1 MAKKIT
7 VIEPFRNDIRVL
19 RKKKLRVCAYV
30 RVSTGSDAQAKSF
43 ITMMTYYTEL
53 IENNPE
59 WEFVGI
65 YADEAITGTRV
76 DKRDEFQTMIQE
88 CEKGNIDL
96 ILTKTVTRFG
106 RNTLETLQAIRR
118 LKALDIG
125 VYFESQKINTLTEKS
140 EVLITLLASIAQ
152 GESEDFSGNNKWAVK
167 KRFADGTFILSV
179 PAYGYTKDE
188 NGEPIIKPDEAE
200 VVRKIY
206 TLYLQGMGC
215 RKIGQLLDE
224 AGIPTIRGA
233 KFWHENVVK
242 GILTNPMYCGDLLL
256 QKTITTQQF
265 PFKQEMNKGQADQ
278 YLIEDNHPA
287 IVSREQAQ
295 AVKELMEYHV
305 GLVKADGEQSNN
317 RYTLSGIIVCKECGK
332 HFRRQKVDVGKP
344 YERIIWTCRQ
354 HIHDIR
360 LCEMKAIREDE
371 LQNAFIAMWNKL
383 YTNQGVLLE
392 PLLEGLKQLPYSR
405 EDANELEQLDN
416 EIRELTE
423 QCRIQNQL
431 MEKGYMDTALFYAE
445 QNRLMCRVSECRKR
459 KNVLLIRK
467 KGCKEIVKTEQLI
480 GLLKTQKQC
489 MKKFDEDLF
498 KITVDHI
505 EITKE
510 HDIIFCLHNGLRL
523 IEENKIEERS

>member
-1 MAKKIT
+1 
-7 VIEPFRNDIRVL
+7 
-19 RKKKLRVCAYV
+19 
-30 RVSTGSDAQAKSF
+30 
-43 ITMMTYYTEL
+43 
-53 IENNPE
+53 
-59 WEFVGI
+59 
-65 YADEAITGTRV
+65 
-76 DKRDEFQTMIQE
+76 
-88 CEKGNIDL
+88 
-96 ILTKTVTRFG
+96 
-106 RNTLETLQAIRR
+106 
-118 LKALDIG
+118 
-125 VYFESQKINTLTEKS
+125 
-140 EVLITLLASIAQ
+140 
-152 GESEDFSGNNKWAVK
+152 
-167 KRFADGTFILSV
+167 
-179 PAYGYTKDE
+179 
-188 NGEPIIKPDEAE
+188 
-200 VVRKIY
+200 
-206 TLYLQGMGC
+206 
-215 RKIGQLLDE
+215 
-224 AGIPTIRGA
+224 
-233 KFWHENVVK
+233 
-242 GILTNPMYCGDLLL
+242 
-256 QKTITTQQF
+256 
-265 PFKQEMNKGQADQ
+265 
-278 YLIEDNHPA
+278 
-287 IVSREQAQ
+287 
-295 AVKELMEYHV
+295 
-305 GLVKADGEQSNN
+305 
-317 RYTLSGIIVCKECGK
+317 VCKECGK

-354 HIHDIR
+354 HIQDIR

-405 EDANELEQLDN
+405 EDAEELEQLDN